1 MTTKSPKE
9 VQKEDASFRKSE
21 RSNSN
26 KCPVCFSI
34 LSKDKESLHSNVVPQ
49 YLTCQNCNLEF
60 SPTYLTVFWF
70 GFDAGVESSYV
81 HLDEEEKEEKEDE
94 A

>member
-26 KCPVCFSI
+26 KCPICFST
-34 LSKDKESLHSNVVPQ
+34 LNKDEKDLHSSVVPQ

-60 SPTYLTVFWF
+60 TSTYLTTFWF
-70 GFDAGVESSYV
+70 GFDVGVDSSYIWSES
-81 HLDEEEKEEKEDE
+81 DEEKEDE
-94 A
+94 S